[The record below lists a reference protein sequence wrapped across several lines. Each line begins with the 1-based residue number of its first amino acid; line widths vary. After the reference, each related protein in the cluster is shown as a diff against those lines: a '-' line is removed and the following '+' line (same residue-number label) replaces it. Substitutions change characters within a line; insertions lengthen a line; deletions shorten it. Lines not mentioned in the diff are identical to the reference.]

1 MLRLVVG
8 VIGVTSV
15 LSVRAVVQ
23 GGGTVSGATPF
34 GNNYHLGFER
44 PEAWGL
50 KYFASTTLLSGLA
63 TPEPIEGHRV
73 GSIAVGFELGWL
85 PALDAGQQ
93 QIGFNGKAPQDLNQ
107 APVLMRPVVRVGAN
121 RRMWRRC
128 GMPGANFRWPIEFRV
143 CRG

>member
-50 KYFASTTLLSGLA
+50 KYFPSTTLLSGLA
-63 TPEPIEGHRV
+63 TPDPIEGHRV
-73 GSIAVGFELGWL
+73 GSNRGGIRTRLA
-85 PALDAGQQ
+85 ARAGRWTT
-93 QIGFNGKAPQDLNQ
+93 AD
-107 APVLMRPVVRVGAN
+107 RV
-121 RRMWRRC
+121 
-128 GMPGANFRWPIEFRV
+128 
-143 CRG
+143 